1 MKILKDINDY
11 QQNEVILMKKY
22 KHIIDN
28 SEEGMIIIK
37 QNKQIDYFND
47 TFIKYFLKL
56 IVNEN
61 EIKQSLNVKNQINEL
76 KKSKIMG

>member
-37 QNKQIDYFND
+37 QNQQIDYFND